1 MKKRLLV
8 IANPFSGTNAKTN
21 LEKNLHLL
29 NKGHFELDV
38 AFTQHPGH
46 ACTLAA
52 SAIESQY
59 DIVAAAGGDG
69 TVNEVASVL
78 AGTKT
83 ILGILPS
90 GSGNGFAMHLG
101 LGRDAIKAFEILKKE
116 NIILVDTCKV
126 NDKFFINVSG
136 LGFDARV
143 AYLTKFNKKRGFW
156 PYFMTSLS
164 EAKNFSTLPLT
175 IQTDTEIIQGNY
187 AAAIVANASMYGY
200 NFTIAPTAAL
210 DDGFLD
216 VILLQ
221 EAPVYKYLLASYR
234 MLNKTIHKSSLVK
247 TFRTSSLIISTNKQ
261 DYFHVDGEGFELNET
276 LHFSIQ
282 RKNIKVVAAPVIPA
296 F

>member
-1 MKKRLLV
+1 MKKKLLV

-21 LEKNLHLL
+21 LENNLQLL
-29 NKGHFELDV
+29 NKGHFELEV
-38 AFTQHPGH
+38 AFTQYAGH
-46 ACTLAA
+46 ACSLAA
-52 SAIESQY
+52 DAINSNF

-78 AGTKT
+78 AGSNT

-126 NDKFFINVSG
+126 NDKFFINVSS

-143 AYLTKFNKKRGFW
+143 AFLTKFNKKRGFW

-164 EAKNFSTLPLT
+164 EAKNFTTLPLT
-175 IQTDTEIIQGNY
+175 IQTDTETIHGNF

-216 VILLQ
+216 VILLK

-234 MLNKTIHKSSLVK
+234 MLNKTIHKSNLVK
-247 TFRTSSLIISTNKQ
+247 SFRTSSLTISTNKK

-276 LHFSIQ
+276 LHFTIQ

>member
-1 MKKRLLV
+1 MKKKLLV
-8 IANPFSGTNAKTN
+8 IANPYSGTNAKTN
-21 LEKNLHLL
+21 LENNLQLL
-29 NKGHFELDV
+29 NKGHFELEV
-38 AFTQHPGH
+38 AFTQYAGH
-46 ACTLAA
+46 ACSLAA
-52 SAIESQY
+52 DAINSNF

-78 AGTKT
+78 AGSNT

-143 AYLTKFNKKRGFW
+143 AFLTKFNKKRGFW

-164 EAKNFSTLPLT
+164 EAKNFTTLPLT
-175 IQTDTEIIQGNY
+175 IQTDTETIHGNF

-216 VILLQ
+216 VILLK

-234 MLNKTIHKSSLVK
+234 MLNKTIHKSNLVK
-247 TFRTSSLIISTNKQ
+247 SFRTSSLTISTNKK

-276 LHFSIQ
+276 LHFTIQ

>member
-1 MKKRLLV
+1 MYSDHEKK
-8 IANPFSGTNAKTN
+8 IARNCQPFPGTNAKTN

-29 NKGHFELDV
+29 NKGHFDLEM

-46 ACTLAA
+46 ACILAA
-52 SAIESQY
+52 SAIESKY

-78 AGTKT
+78 AGTNT

-156 PYFMTSLS
+156 PYFMTSL
-164 EAKNFSTLPLT
+164 F
-175 IQTDTEIIQGNY
+175 
-187 AAAIVANASMYGY
+187 
-200 NFTIAPTAAL
+200 
-210 DDGFLD
+210 
-216 VILLQ
+216 
-221 EAPVYKYLLASYR
+221 
-234 MLNKTIHKSSLVK
+234 
-247 TFRTSSLIISTNKQ
+247 
-261 DYFHVDGEGFELNET
+261 
-276 LHFSIQ
+276 
-282 RKNIKVVAAPVIPA
+282 
-296 F
+296 